1 MSRNVLVTGGAGYV
15 GSHICKALSENGY
28 SPITFDNLSTG
39 HAEFVKWG
47 PLIVG
52 DLRNQP
58 AIEEAFIQYDI
69 KSAIHVAAKAY
80 VSESMSNPIKY
91 YRENIETIT
100 NLMDVFTKNL
110 GQHFIFSSSCA
121 TYGEPKIEFISES
134 CPQNPVNP
142 YGVTKL
148 AGEKLIAQLSSIYGF
163 KFSILRYF
171 NVAGADSAL
180 EIGEVHL
187 GEPHLIPRLIW
198 AAKSGEE
205 FRIYGSDYN
214 THDGTAVRDFIHV
227 SDLASAHLVALQRS
241 ISTRE
246 NLIANLGTGNGYSV
260 LEITNAMKSYF
271 PNLKVLICEK
281 RTGDPARLVS
291 KSDLDSSEFN
301 WSPKHS
307 QINQILVS
315 AINWDEKISRK
326 I

>member
-1 MSRNVLVTGGAGYV
+1 MN
-15 GSHICKALSENGY
+15 
-28 SPITFDNLSTG
+28 
-39 HAEFVKWG
+39 
-47 PLIVG
+47 
-52 DLRNQP
+52 
-58 AIEEAFIQYDI
+58 
-69 KSAIHVAAKAY
+69 
-80 VSESMSNPIKY
+80 
-91 YRENIETIT
+91 
-100 NLMDVFTKNL
+100 
-110 GQHFIFSSSCA
+110 
-121 TYGEPKIEFISES
+121 
-134 CPQNPVNP
+134 
-142 YGVTKL
+142 
-148 AGEKLIAQLSSIYGF
+148 
-163 KFSILRYF
+163 
-171 NVAGADSAL
+171 
-180 EIGEVHL
+180 L

-260 LEITNAMKSYF
+260 LDITNAMKSYF

-291 KSDLDSSEFN
+291 KSDLDSSDFN
-301 WSPKHS
+301 WSPKQS